1 MSPGLDLRAFRS
13 ASERK
18 TNKNMNSY
26 VTISRP
32 EPQVVLYSLAASRHN
47 YRCTCE
53 KVKRSSPASSGG
65 DHEVIPSCVHVNLST
80 AFREKAGNANWLLMI
95 TFAAIIIGQL
105 VAAMRGSAELA
116 RNRHAINTSRNIS
129 FKDHFVMQIAALL
142 KGSSTD
148 RSCASNQ
155 FELTN
160 QSARRLPE

>member
-18 TNKNMNSY
+18 TNKSMNSY
-26 VTISRP
+26 VTISSPRT
-32 EPQVVLYSLAASRHN
+32 ASCALFARCRHN

-65 DHEVIPSCVHVNLST
+65 DYEVIPSCVHVNLST

-116 RNRHAINTSRNIS
+116 RNRHAINASRNIS